1 MADRLSGMPVGP
13 EFFLGGRIPWQ
24 MVEDLLAVADIPEER
39 IDAIAAELEKQDG
52 FLTPAR
58 LGQLLGDMPG
68 EERWV
73 VAAAAAVEN
82 IRPERIDATLLALR
96 RWRSAPGNAER
107 FPEQALQALE
117 KKLPRLIR
125 AYPSLTRY
133 RKALRLRSVTGNKIE
148 SIELVCD
155 ARPVFNEGRTVVEGF
170 IPLTTLKIAY
180 QGQDENEYVLEAHLT
195 GTMLDDLIKEA
206 EKARR
211 KLSVLDADIQ
221 ARVPNGLVS
230 FTD

>member
-1 MADRLSGMPVGP
+1 MADRVIGMPGGP

-24 MVEDLLAVADIPEER
+24 MVEDLLAVADIPDER
-39 IDAIAAELEKQDG
+39 IDAIAAELGKQDG
-52 FLTPAR
+52 FLTPSR
-58 LGQLLGDMPG
+58 LGQLLGNMPG
-68 EERWV
+68 EERSV
-73 VAAAAAVEN
+73 LGAAAAVEN
-82 IRPERIDATLLALR
+82 IRSERIDATLQALR

-125 AYPSLTRY
+125 PYPSLTRF
-133 RKALRLRSVTGNKIE
+133 RKAVRLRSITGNTVE

-155 ARPVFNEGRTVVEGF
+155 ARPVFNEERTVIEGM
-170 IPLTTLKIAY
+170 IPVTTLKIAY
-180 QGQDENEYVLEAHLT
+180 QGQDENGQVFEARLT

-206 EKARR
+206 EKARM

-221 ARVPNGLVS
+221 AWVPNGLVS
-230 FTD
+230 FTE